1 LSFQAGIFKE
11 LLPNGFVFP
20 LVVAEVTGGTGERYL
35 VSAVFP
41 KNKDDPEP
49 KAFERPKEKKNKTK
63 N

>member
-41 KNKDDPEP
+41 KNKDEP
-49 KAFERPKEKKNKTK
+49 DHSVE
-63 N
+63 